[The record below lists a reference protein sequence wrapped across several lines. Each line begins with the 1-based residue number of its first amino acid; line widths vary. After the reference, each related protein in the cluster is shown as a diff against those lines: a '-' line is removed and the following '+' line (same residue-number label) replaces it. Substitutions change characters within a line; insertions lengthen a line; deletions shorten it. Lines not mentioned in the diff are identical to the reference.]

1 MFKKISILLLII
13 LFTFSAFAQ
22 ESEYGE
28 PTEQARNLRDKAF
41 KDALKSPLELE
52 DFPYFNSLVYFPVK
66 ESFKVTARFVRTPG
80 EKKFEMPTMNGKS
93 KTAVKYGE
101 ASFTLNGKEYKLGLY
116 QLEKVAQ
123 MEKYKNHL
131 FIPFKDL
138 TNGKETY
145 SGGRYID
152 ATIPEADT
160 ITIDFNRAYNPSC
173 AYNKTKFSCPVPPRE
188 NHLKITIE
196 AGEKNYEY
204 KAKKPTVELKPE
216 SRFVSFENNKVHY
229 LVSQPINT
237 LPNGRGSAN
246 HVKSRSSADDTALI
260 FVHGWTCNAEFWKS
274 SYAAF
279 KNIRAIAI
287 DLPGH
292 GMSDKPQANY
302 SMEYFARSIE
312 AVMKDAKVSKAILV
326 GHSMGTPVVRQF
338 YRLYPEKTLGL
349 VVVDGGLRPFAPK
362 AQVEQFFAPLKANY
376 KEAAPQ
382 FVDGMLASIK
392 DATLKDEIGKA
403 MLATPEYVALS
414 AMEGMTDEKI
424 WTNEKINVPV
434 LAIHAKSPFWTNEYE
449 QFVRSIV
456 PNIDYQM
463 WEDVSHFLMMEKP
476 DEFNKLLM
484 AFLVKNKFVK

>member
-1 MFKKISILLLII
+1 MFKQISILILIA
-13 LFTFSAFAQ
+13 LFSSSAFAQ
-22 ESEYGE
+22 EDEYGE
-28 PTEQARNLRDKAF
+28 PTEQARVLRDKDF

-52 DFPYFNSLVYFPVK
+52 DFPYFNSLSYFPVK
-66 ESFKVTARFVRTPG
+66 DSFKVTARFTRTPS

-93 KTAVKYGE
+93 KTAVKFGE

-138 TNGKETY
+138 TNGKESY

-152 ATIPEADT
+152 ALIPETDT

-188 NHLKITIE
+188 NHLKIGIE
-196 AGEKNYEY
+196 AGEKNYNHI
-204 KAKKPTVELKPE
+204 AKKVSVELKPE
-216 SRFVSFENNKVHY
+216 NRFASFENNKIHY
-229 LVSQPINT
+229 LMSQPINT
-237 LPNGRGSAN
+237 LPNGRGSA
-246 HVKSRSSADDTALI
+246 RGSANDTALI

-274 SYAAF
+274 SYTAF

-292 GMSDKPQANY
+292 GLSDKPQANY

-312 AVMKDAKVSKAILV
+312 AVMKDANVTKAILV
-326 GHSMGTPVVRQF
+326 GHSMGTPVIRQF

-349 VVVDGGLRPFAPK
+349 VIVDGGLRPFAPK

-392 DATLKDEIGKA
+392 DATLKDEIKKA
-403 MLATPEYVALS
+403 MLATPEHVALS
-414 AMEGMTDEKI
+414 AMDGMNDEKI

-434 LAIHAKSPFWTNEYE
+434 LAIHAKSPFWTDEYE
-449 QFVRSIV
+449 KFVRSII
-456 PNIDYQM
+456 PNLDYQV

-476 DEFNKLLM
+476 DEFNKLLI
-484 AFLVKNKFVK
+484 AFLVKNKITK